1 METINQ
7 PEEGFTPPATAGRDQ
22 NLLSLNELIA
32 EIDRETAVPL
42 GRGAKEEIFPKLDGM
57 QTSLKDQ
64 YILLALEKTLFAL
77 PLSSALEIGRR
88 PEITP
93 LPNLPNWVLGIS
105 NIRGEIISFINLKA
119 FFGISSTG
127 AKVGRRFLIIH
138 NPILK
143 VGIIV
148 DRIMGILALD
158 QIDSDLQ
165 NSPYRE
171 GEIANYILGVTVSGE
186 NLTNILDIDKLL
198 SSPRMTDFKENQ
210 NM

>member
-1 METINQ
+1 METINK
-7 PEEGFTPPATAGRDQ
+7 PEEGSTPPAIAGQDQ
-22 NLLSLNELIA
+22 TLLSLNELIA
-32 EIDRETAVPL
+32 EIDRETAVPFDP
-42 GRGAKEEIFPKLDGM
+42 ATNIEEISPNLDGM
-57 QTSLKDQ
+57 PTSLQNQ

-105 NIRGEIISFINLKA
+105 NIRGEILSFINLKA

-127 AKVGRRFLIIH
+127 SKVGRHFLIIH
-138 NPILK
+138 NQDMK

-148 DRIMGILALD
+148 DRIMGILSID
-158 QIDSDLQ
+158 QIDADLQ
-165 NSPYRE
+165 DSPYRE
-171 GEIANYILGVTVSGE
+171 GEMANYILQVAVLGE

-198 SSPRMTDFKENQ
+198 SSPRMTGFMEN
-210 NM
+210 

>member
-1 METINQ
+1 METITK
-7 PEEGFTPPATAGRDQ
+7 PEEGFTPPATAGRDH
-22 NLLSLNELIA
+22 NILSLNELIA
-32 EIDRETAVPL
+32 EIDRETAGPM
-42 GRGAKEEIFPKLDGM
+42 GCGTEEEISPKLDGM
-57 QTSLKDQ
+57 HTSLKDQ

-127 AKVGRRFLIIH
+127 ANLGRHFLIIH
-138 NPILK
+138 NPGLK

-148 DRIMGILALD
+148 DRIMGILALN
-158 QIDSDLQ
+158 QIDADLQ
-165 NSPYRE
+165 NSPYIK
-171 GEIANYILGVTVSGE
+171 GEIANYFLGVAVSGE
-186 NLTNILDIDKLL
+186 NLMNILDIDKLL
-198 SSPRMTDFKENQ
+198 SSPRMTVFKGN
-210 NM
+210 

>member
-1 METINQ
+1 METIYK

-22 NLLSLNELIA
+22 TILSLTELIA
-32 EIDRETAVPL
+32 EIDSEIAVPL
-42 GRGAKEEIFPKLDGM
+42 GRGTKEEEIFPKMDGM

-88 PEITP
+88 PEITA

-127 AKVGRRFLIIH
+127 AKTGRRFLIIH
-138 NPILK
+138 NQGMK

-148 DRIMGILALD
+148 DRIMGILALN
-158 QIDSDLQ
+158 QIDADLQ

-171 GEIANYILGVTVSGE
+171 GEIANYILGVAVSGE

-198 SSPRMTDFKENQ
+198 SSPRMTVFNEN
-210 NM
+210 

>member
-1 METINQ
+1 
-7 PEEGFTPPATAGRDQ
+7 
-22 NLLSLNELIA
+22 LIA
-32 EIDRETAVPL
+32 EIDRETAGPM
-42 GRGAKEEIFPKLDGM
+42 GCGTEEEISPKLDGM
-57 QTSLKDQ
+57 HTSLKDQ

-119 FFGISSTG
+119 FLGISAIG

-138 NPILK
+138 NQGMK

-148 DRIMGILALD
+148 DRIMGIIALD

-165 NSPYRE
+165 NSPHRE
-171 GEIANYILGVTVSGE
+171 GEIANYILGAAVSGE
-186 NLTNILDIDKLL
+186 NLTSMLY
-198 SSPRMTDFKENQ
+198 
-210 NM
+210 

>member
-1 METINQ
+1 METITK
-7 PEEGFTPPATAGRDQ
+7 PEEGFTPPATAGRDH
-22 NLLSLNELIA
+22 NILSLNELIA
-32 EIDRETAVPL
+32 EIDRETAGPM
-42 GRGAKEEIFPKLDGM
+42 GCGTEEEISPKLDGM
-57 QTSLKDQ
+57 HTSLKDQ

-127 AKVGRRFLIIH
+127 ANLERHFLIIH
-138 NPILK
+138 NPGLK

-148 DRIMGILALD
+148 DRIMGILALN
-158 QIDSDLQ
+158 QIDADLQ
-165 NSPYRE
+165 NSPYIK
-171 GEIANYILGVTVSGE
+171 GEIANYVLGVAVSGE
-186 NLTNILDIDKLL
+186 NLMNILDIDKLL
-198 SSPRMTDFKENQ
+198 SSPRMTVFKGN
-210 NM
+210 

>member
-1 METINQ
+1 METINK
-7 PEEGFTPPATAGRDQ
+7 PEEGPPPPAIGGRDQ
-22 NLLSLNELIA
+22 ALLSLNELIA
-32 EIDRETAVPL
+32 EIDSETAVPFDP
-42 GRGAKEEIFPKLDGM
+42 GRTKEEISPESVGM
-57 QTSLKDQ
+57 QPSLQNQ

-77 PLSSALEIGRR
+77 PLSGALEIGRR
-88 PEITP
+88 PDITP

-127 AKVGRRFLIIH
+127 SKVGRRFLILH
-138 NPILK
+138 NKSMK

-148 DRIMGILALD
+148 DRIMGILSLD
-158 QIDSDLQ
+158 PKGADLQ

-171 GEIANYILGVTVSGE
+171 GEMANYILGVAVSGE

-198 SSPRMTDFKENQ
+198 SSPRMTGFKEN
-210 NM
+210 